1 MGGTMADVF
10 PANDSTASQDVAN
23 RFARKGA
30 LRQKNVHE
38 VKNHKFIARFFKQPT
53 FCSHCTDFIWGF
65 GKQGFQC
72 QVCCFVVHKRCH
84 EFVTFSCPGADKG
97 PDTDDP
103 RSKHK
108 FKIHTYGSPTFC
120 DHCGSLLYGL
130 IHQGMKC
137 DTCDMNV
144 HKQCVI
150 NVPSLCGM
158 DHTEKRGRI
167 YLKAEVTDEKLH
179 VTVRDAK
186 NLIPMDPN
194 GLSDPYVKLKLIPD
208 PKNESKQKT
217 KTIRSTLNP
226 QWNESFTFKLKPSDK
241 DRRLSVEIWDW
252 DRTTRNDFMGS
263 LSFGVSELMKMPAS
277 GWYKLLNQEEG
288 EYYNV
293 PIPEGDE
300 EGNVE
305 LRQKFEKAKLGP
317 AGNKVISPS
326 EDRRQPSNN
335 LDRVKLTDFN
345 FLMVLGKGSFG
356 KVMLADR
363 KGTEELYAIK
373 ILKKDVVIQDDDVE
387 CTMVEKRVL
396 ALLDKPPF
404 LTQLHSCFQ
413 TVDRLYFV
421 MEYVNGG
428 DLMYHIQQVG
438 KFKEPQ
444 AVFYAAEIS
453 IGLFFL
459 HKRGIIYRDLKL
471 DNVMLDSEGHIKIAD
486 FGMCKEH
493 MMDGVTTRTFCGTPD
508 YIAPEK
514 AKLGPA
520 GNKVI
525 SPSEDRRQPSNNLD
539 RVKLTDFNFLM
550 VLGKGSFGKVM
561 LADRKGTEEL
571 YAIKILKKDVV
582 IQDDDVECTMVEKRV
597 LALLDKP
604 PFLTQLHSCFQT
616 VDRLYFVMEYV
627 NGGDLMYHIQQVGK
641 FKEPQAVFYAA
652 EISIGLFFLHKR
664 GIIYRDLKLDNV
676 MLDSEGHIKIADFGM
691 CKEHMMDGVTTRTF
705 CGTPDYIAP
714 EIIAYQPYGKSVD
727 WWAYGVLLYEM
738 LAGQPPFDGE
748 DEDELFQS
756 IMEHNVSYPKSL
768 SKEAVS
774 ICKGL
779 MTKHPGKRLGCG
791 PEGERDVREH
801 AFFRRID
808 WEKLENREIQPP
820 FKPKVCGKGAENFDK
835 FFTRGQPVLTPPDQL
850 VIANID
856 QSDFEGFSYVNP
868 QFVHPILQSAV

>member
-1 MGGTMADVF
+1 MSGIC
-10 PANDSTASQDVAN
+10 
-23 RFARKGA
+23 
-30 LRQKNVHE
+30 RQL
-38 VKNHKFIARFFKQPT
+38 T
-53 FCSHCTDFIWGF
+53 
-65 GKQGFQC
+65 
-72 QVCCFVVHKRCH
+72 
-84 EFVTFSCPGADKG
+84 
-97 PDTDDP
+97 DP

-326 EDRRQPSNN
+326 EDR
-335 LDRVKLTDFN
+335 K
-345 FLMVLGKGSFG
+345 
-356 KVMLADR
+356 
-363 KGTEELYAIK
+363 
-373 ILKKDVVIQDDDVE
+373 
-387 CTMVEKRVL
+387 
-396 ALLDKPPF
+396 
-404 LTQLHSCFQ
+404 
-413 TVDRLYFV
+413 
-421 MEYVNGG
+421 
-428 DLMYHIQQVG
+428 
-438 KFKEPQ
+438 
-444 AVFYAAEIS
+444 
-453 IGLFFL
+453 
-459 HKRGIIYRDLKL
+459 
-471 DNVMLDSEGHIKIAD
+471 
-486 FGMCKEH
+486 
-493 MMDGVTTRTFCGTPD
+493 
-508 YIAPEK
+508 
-514 AKLGPA
+514 
-520 GNKVI
+520 
-525 SPSEDRRQPSNNLD
+525 QPSNNLD

-779 MTKHPGKRLGCG
+779 MTKHPAKRLGCG

>member
-1 MGGTMADVF
+1 MADHHLHYS
-10 PANDSTASQDVAN
+10 DSAAIGN

-38 VKNHKFIARFFKQPT
+38 VKNHKFTARFFKQPT

-144 HKQCVI
+144 HKQCVV
-150 NVPSLCGM
+150 NVPSLCGT
-158 DHTEKRGRI
+158 DHTERRGRI
-167 YLKAEVTDEKLH
+167 FLKIEVTGDRLH
-179 VTVRDAK
+179 ITVGEAR

-194 GLSDPYVKLKLIPD
+194 GLSDPYVKIKLTPD
-208 PKNESKQKT
+208 PRNETKQKT
-217 KTIRSTLNP
+217 RTIRSSLNP
-226 QWNESFTFKLKPSDK
+226 CWNESFTFKLKPSDK
-241 DRRLSVEIWDW
+241 DRRLSIEVWDW

-263 LSFGVSELMKMPAS
+263 MSFGVSELIKSPNC
-277 GWYKLLNQEEG
+277 GWYKMLNQEEG

-293 PIPEGDE
+293 PIPEIDDV
-300 EGNVE
+300 NLE
-305 LRQKFEKAKLGP
+305 LRHKFEVSAKATVVVGY
-317 AGNKVISPS
+317 
-326 EDRRQPSNN
+326 
-335 LDRVKLTDFN
+335 
-345 FLMVLGKGSFG
+345 
-356 KVMLADR
+356 
-363 KGTEELYAIK
+363 EELYAVK

-396 ALLDKPPF
+396 AQRDKPPF

-421 MEYVNGG
+421 MEYINGG
-428 DLMYHIQQVG
+428 DLMYHIQRVG

-444 AVFYAAEIS
+444 AVFYAAEIAV
-453 IGLFFL
+453 GLFFL
-459 HKRGIIYRDLKL
+459 HRKGVIYRDLKL

-486 FGMCKEH
+486 FGMCKE
-493 MMDGVTTRTFCGTPD
+493 
-508 YIAPEK
+508 
-514 AKLGPA
+514 
-520 GNKVI
+520 N
-525 SPSEDRRQPSNNLD
+525 
-539 RVKLTDFNFLM
+539 
-550 VLGKGSFGKVM
+550 
-561 LADRKGTEEL
+561 
-571 YAIKILKKDVV
+571 
-582 IQDDDVECTMVEKRV
+582 
-597 LALLDKP
+597 
-604 PFLTQLHSCFQT
+604 
-616 VDRLYFVMEYV
+616 
-627 NGGDLMYHIQQVGK
+627 MY
-641 FKEPQAVFYAA
+641 
-652 EISIGLFFLHKR
+652 
-664 GIIYRDLKLDNV
+664 
-676 MLDSEGHIKIADFGM
+676 EGM
-691 CKEHMMDGVTTRTF
+691 NTRTF

-756 IMEHNVSYPKSL
+756 IMEHNVSYPKSM

-779 MTKHPGKRLGCG
+779 MTKHPSKRLGCG
-791 PEGERDVREH
+791 PEAERDIREQ

-808 WEKLENREIQPP
+808 WERLANREIQPP
-820 FKPKVCGKGAENFDK
+820 FKPKVGGKGAENFDK
-835 FFTRGQPVLTPPDQL
+835 FFTRTQPMLTPPDQL

-856 QSDFEGFSYVNP
+856 QSEFAGFSYVNT
-868 QFVHPILQSAV
+868 QFIHPSLHSVV

>member
-1 MGGTMADVF
+1 MSPLDVLSLTLTQGGTSAVKCSTPELSPLGWGLRNKACVTVSLVPFTGSSLWFSGVSTCPGVF
-10 PANDSTASQDVAN
+10 PDGKPREGCRQMGVKTELCPTPNGIRYSHIKAGWEQLIQADPDTGEAKHWRPEAI
-23 RFARKGA
+23 
-30 LRQKNVHE
+30 QKNYLGVE
-38 VKNHKFIARFFKQPT
+38 
-53 FCSHCTDFIWGF
+53 GF
-65 GKQGFQC
+65 LISI
-72 QVCCFVVHKRCH
+72 CCFVVHKRCH

-167 YLKAEVTDEKLH
+167 YLKAEVADEKLH

-300 EGNVE
+300 EGNME

-326 EDRRQPSNN
+326 EDR
-335 LDRVKLTDFN
+335 K
-345 FLMVLGKGSFG
+345 
-356 KVMLADR
+356 
-363 KGTEELYAIK
+363 
-373 ILKKDVVIQDDDVE
+373 
-387 CTMVEKRVL
+387 
-396 ALLDKPPF
+396 
-404 LTQLHSCFQ
+404 
-413 TVDRLYFV
+413 
-421 MEYVNGG
+421 
-428 DLMYHIQQVG
+428 
-438 KFKEPQ
+438 
-444 AVFYAAEIS
+444 
-453 IGLFFL
+453 
-459 HKRGIIYRDLKL
+459 
-471 DNVMLDSEGHIKIAD
+471 
-486 FGMCKEH
+486 
-493 MMDGVTTRTFCGTPD
+493 
-508 YIAPEK
+508 
-514 AKLGPA
+514 
-520 GNKVI
+520 
-525 SPSEDRRQPSNNLD
+525 QPSNNLD

-779 MTKHPGKRLGCG
+779 MTKHPAKRLGCG

-820 FKPKVCGKGAENFDK
+820 FKPKVTLCTKM
-835 FFTRGQPVLTPPDQL
+835 
-850 VIANID
+850 
-856 QSDFEGFSYVNP
+856 
-868 QFVHPILQSAV
+868 HWLQWASRSSVSTFPEPWVTK

>member
-1 MGGTMADVF
+1 MADVF
-10 PANDSTASQDVAN
+10 SANDSTASQDVAN

-38 VKNHKFIARFFKQPT
+38 VKDHKFIARFFKQPT

-226 QWNESFTFKLKPSDK
+226 QWNESFTFPLASPPFGDK
-241 DRRLSVEIWDW
+241 AGRVSTRCLSQCMTYE
-252 DRTTRNDFMGS
+252 T
-263 LSFGVSELMKMPAS
+263 
-277 GWYKLLNQEEG
+277 Q
-288 EYYNV
+288 
-293 PIPEGDE
+293 
-300 EGNVE
+300 
-305 LRQKFEKAKLGP
+305 KAKLGP

-326 EDRRQPSNN
+326 EDRKPSNN

-413 TVDRLYFV
+413 TV
-421 MEYVNGG
+421 
-428 DLMYHIQQVG
+428 
-438 KFKEPQ
+438 
-444 AVFYAAEIS
+444 
-453 IGLFFL
+453 
-459 HKRGIIYRDLKL
+459 
-471 DNVMLDSEGHIKIAD
+471 
-486 FGMCKEH
+486 
-493 MMDGVTTRTFCGTPD
+493 
-508 YIAPEK
+508 
-514 AKLGPA
+514 
-520 GNKVI
+520 
-525 SPSEDRRQPSNNLD
+525 
-539 RVKLTDFNFLM
+539 
-550 VLGKGSFGKVM
+550 
-561 LADRKGTEEL
+561 
-571 YAIKILKKDVV
+571 
-582 IQDDDVECTMVEKRV
+582 
-597 LALLDKP
+597 
-604 PFLTQLHSCFQT
+604 
-616 VDRLYFVMEYV
+616 
-627 NGGDLMYHIQQVGK
+627 IQQVGK

-774 ICKGL
+774 ICKGV
-779 MTKHPGKRLGCG
+779 MTKHPAKRLGCG
-791 PEGERDVREH
+791 LEGERDVREH

>member
-1 MGGTMADVF
+1 MADVF
-10 PANDSTASQDVAN
+10 PGSEPGADPEAAR

-38 VKNHKFIARFFKQPT
+38 VKEHKFIARFFKQPT
-53 FCSHCTDFIWGF
+53 FCSHWLEQCGF
-65 GKQGFQC
+65 
-72 QVCCFVVHKRCH
+72 CCFVVHKRCH

-130 IHQGMKC
+130 LHQGMKC

-167 YLKAEVTDEKLH
+167 YLKAEVTGDKLE
-179 VTVRDAK
+179 VTVREAK

-226 QWNESFTFKLKPSDK
+226 DWNESFTFKLKPTDK
-241 DRRLSVEIWDW
+241 DRRLSVEVWDW

-293 PIPEGDE
+293 PIPDADE
-300 EGNVE
+300 DGNAE
-305 LRQKFEKAKLGP
+305 LRQKFEICLTCGF
-317 AGNKVISPS
+317 
-326 EDRRQPSNN
+326 
-335 LDRVKLTDFN
+335 RVKE
-345 FLMVLGKGSFG
+345 
-356 KVMLADR
+356 LAEIR
-363 KGTEELYAIK
+363 C
-373 ILKKDVVIQDDDVE
+373 DDDVE

-396 ALLDKPPF
+396 ALQDKPPF

-459 HKRGIIYRDLKL
+459 HNRGIIYRDLKL

-493 MMDGVTTRTFCGTPD
+493 M
-508 YIAPEK
+508 
-514 AKLGPA
+514 L
-520 GNKVI
+520 
-525 SPSEDRRQPSNNLD
+525 
-539 RVKLTDFNFLM
+539 
-550 VLGKGSFGKVM
+550 
-561 LADRKGTEEL
+561 
-571 YAIKILKKDVV
+571 
-582 IQDDDVECTMVEKRV
+582 
-597 LALLDKP
+597 
-604 PFLTQLHSCFQT
+604 
-616 VDRLYFVMEYV
+616 
-627 NGGDLMYHIQQVGK
+627 
-641 FKEPQAVFYAA
+641 
-652 EISIGLFFLHKR
+652 
-664 GIIYRDLKLDNV
+664 
-676 MLDSEGHIKIADFGM
+676 
-691 CKEHMMDGVTTRTF
+691 DGVTTRTF

-779 MTKHPGKRLGCG
+779 MTKHPAKRLGCG
-791 PEGERDVREH
+791 LEGERDIREH

-856 QSDFEGFSYVNP
+856 QTDFEGFSYVNP
-868 QFVHPILQSAV
+868 QFVHPLVENVA